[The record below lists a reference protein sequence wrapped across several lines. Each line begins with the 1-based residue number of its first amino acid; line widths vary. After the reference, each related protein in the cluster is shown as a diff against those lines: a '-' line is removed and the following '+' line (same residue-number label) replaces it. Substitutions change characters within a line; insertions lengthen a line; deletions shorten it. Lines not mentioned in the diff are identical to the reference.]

1 MNENSPVCTILNPGY
16 HGINNNYQ
24 MLCLFLYVSSILVHT
39 HYTPSLIAVLKTP
52 VGQSWNVT
60 LPFSPQ
66 CNVVRDSILW
76 FYMFWCGGNLEHA
89 VKNDWYCRG
98 REYIQQYVYYTTKLP
113 TQVSIIGIFVRILP
127 KTAIK
132 QQVLAVK
139 ECWSSEKILKI

>member
-1 MNENSPVCTILNPGY
+1 MNEWKLTCVYYIKSRVPWNKQQLSNVMSFLICVIYPCTHTL
-16 HGINNNYQ
+16 HT
-24 MLCLFLYVSSILVHT
+24 FLDRCFKNTCGSKLKRHT
-39 HYTPSLIAVLKTP
+39 SVFPTMQRCQGLHFT
-52 VGQSWNVT
+52 
-60 LPFSPQ
+60 
-66 CNVVRDSILW
+66 
-76 FYMFWCGGNLEHA
+76 GNLEHA

>member
-1 MNENSPVCTILNPGY
+1 MNDNSPVCIILNPGY
-16 HGINNNYQ
+16 RGINNNYQ

-60 LPFSPQ
+60 LPFSHNATLSGTP
-66 CNVVRDSILW
+66 

-89 VKNDWYCRG
+89 VKKMTDTAVEENTSSNTYIIRPNFQHKLVSLEFLF
-98 REYIQQYVYYTTKLP
+98 EYI
-113 TQVSIIGIFVRILP
+113 P

>member
-1 MNENSPVCTILNPGY
+1 MNEWKLTCVYYIKSRVPWNKQQLSNVMSFLICVIYPCTHTL
-16 HGINNNYQ
+16 HT
-24 MLCLFLYVSSILVHT
+24 FLKHLWVKVETSHFRFPHNATLSG
-39 HYTPSLIAVLKTP
+39 TP
-52 VGQSWNVT
+52 
-60 LPFSPQ
+60 
-66 CNVVRDSILW
+66 